1 MMLPAIAAS
10 TPASMNLIPANS
22 ICEDVLDVSISNIR
36 QPIFIQGKA
45 LPHRKQHM
53 SVSGMTAFF
62 LVSRFLLF
70 KVNSFK
76 VVYYDYITKQ
86 TLNQV
91 NMNIIPVIDMDMI
104 LWYNKGSI
112 CTVKE

>member
-1 MMLPAIAAS
+1 
-10 TPASMNLIPANS
+10 
-22 ICEDVLDVSISNIR
+22 
-36 QPIFIQGKA
+36 
-45 LPHRKQHM
+45 M

-91 NMNIIPVIDMDMI
+91 NMNIIPVIDMDIIM
-104 LWYNKGSI
+104 
-112 CTVKE
+112 